1 MPPLTAS
8 RSLPFSEPNSS
19 RNIIGKASAKKALNG
34 LRRNSLFWYR
44 TWRRSSGPVAGCSP
58 TGGPREPEV
67 DVLERRAGDGQ
78 RLQLRSAC
86 DGPAGEGVQVPGGG
100 DAAQQDAVLVLPE
113 PVPQLPRQVGE
124 LLRLV
129 HVVGGEQDRL
139 AEVAQAL
146 HQLPR
151 AAPGRGIEA
160 GGRLV
165 EEEQV
170 GVADDAEGEVQ
181 AALLAA
187 GQRPGPRRPL
197 VAETDHVDHLGGV
210 ARVRVVA
217 AEQRDDLLD
226 AQLAVD
232 AGGLEH
238 DADPFAEGPLA
249 ALRVEAEHLDLAGGA
264 APVALQDLHR
274 GRLAGPV
281 GAEQGEAL
289 ALGHLEVDPGDRLD
303 LPIGLAQ
310 PLDPDGRH
318 RVPSSRLVLVRGTA
332 QG

>member
-1 MPPLTAS
+1 MPPRTAS

-124 LLRLV
+124 PGAGWEPEADLRLRHVAAPERLRAALGDDPAGRDDRHAVGQVLRLV

-249 ALRVEAEHLDLAGGA
+249 ALRI
-264 APVALQDLHR
+264 
-274 GRLAGPV
+274 
-281 GAEQGEAL
+281 
-289 ALGHLEVDPGDRLD
+289 EVDPGDRLD

-318 RVPSSRLVLVRGTA
+318 RVPSSRIVLVRGTA